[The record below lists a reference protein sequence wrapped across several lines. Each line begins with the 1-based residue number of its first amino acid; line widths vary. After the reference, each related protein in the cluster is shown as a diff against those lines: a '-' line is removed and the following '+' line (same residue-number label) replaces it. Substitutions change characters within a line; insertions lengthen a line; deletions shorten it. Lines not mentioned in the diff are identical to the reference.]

1 MKTIYDVSIVL
12 INQIDDVL
20 TSIQYRRH
28 YRCVISVHW
37 RCSHK
42 LHYKNIWW

>member
-1 MKTIYDVSIVL
+1 MWCVLFIMLVVSFMMKTIYDVSIVL

-28 YRCVISVHW
+28 YRCVISVH
-37 RCSHK
+37 
-42 LHYKNIWW
+42 